1 MSLYLLVYTSF
12 AGNNM
17 GLMVHVFCLA
27 ISTVVFT
34 VRRFLLIQL
43 LCLREFTCTNIKRK

>member
-27 ISTVVFT
+27 ISTVRT
-34 VRRFLLIQL
+34 SKEIHKLIMEDL
-43 LCLREFTCTNIKRK
+43 KKNVYNA